1 MLRFVKVGYSKYTM
15 NFKVL
20 CVLIESG
27 FIQKLCRTQDNRSM
41 YPNLLSCIL
50 QNSDRNFVKESCCR
64 MIIKYFGPNGFDD
77 VEEENDDVNNEKIE
91 YINMIES
98 LMQIAQRQNDYGL
111 KLTSLAI
118 MALVNMCSY
127 DVEV

>member
-1 MLRFVKVGYSKYTM
+1 M

-27 FIQKLCRTQDNRSM
+27 FIQNLCRKQDNRSM

-64 MIIKYFGPNGFDD
+64 MIIKYFGPNGFDND
-77 VEEENDDVNNEKIE
+77 VEEEGDDVNEEKIE

-98 LMQIAQRQNDYGL
+98 LMQIAQRQ
-111 KLTSLAI
+111 
-118 MALVNMCSY
+118 
-127 DVEV
+127 